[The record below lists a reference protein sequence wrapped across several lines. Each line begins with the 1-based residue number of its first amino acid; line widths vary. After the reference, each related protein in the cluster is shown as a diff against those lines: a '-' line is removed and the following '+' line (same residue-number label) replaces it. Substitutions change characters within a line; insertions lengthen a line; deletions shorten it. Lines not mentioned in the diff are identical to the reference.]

1 MANRFFAKAFL
12 PVYRGRLAGMCAVS
26 GLGGYA
32 LFKDTPR
39 YVDVEKADKEFHT
52 SSQHTAPP
60 GYTPWKIRNDYPTS
74 DLLKS
79 QNKATKLTPGS
90 PPTLPLP
97 GYGDDFEGEN
107 APWLKIDFEKNPE
120 LYAEAIREYC
130 FDGMVPADFRPQDNT
145 VRNWYHAPWMH
156 YRASN
161 TSGNEREPLHG
172 LTFERVTPKYEFA
185 RTQDTW
191 LQNWAC
197 GFYNA
202 TGATVF
208 GDMWKNP
215 AAPDFNNNKHFPT
228 GTCVFKILL
237 NNATNDQLPN
247 MYGSPSMHAV
257 ICSDPPTQP
266 APKNGRNRDTKAS
279 ELRLIQVDFAVVDN
293 RSPIGWV
300 FGTYMYDC
308 EVKDKEPWNRLTL
321 VGLQWGNDP
330 WLTQAVHT
338 SHPEMK
344 PRESWINPK
353 AEDWRKVL
361 AGSRPSWGWNGRMNG
376 PADNFISACASCHS
390 TASRDPIYL
399 GKDKTPLS
407 IVPPLKTVDGV
418 TAPEPPKTDAD
429 VMIYFRNVPPG
440 VPFDEGLDP
449 DDLSRYDPSDP
460 KLKSKTKSADYS
472 LQLQVGW
479 ASFNLWQ
486 QNNQSWVEKS
496 LRGTRYVVGLENK
509 PDPADISQR
518 DLLRQGPEVKYK
530 RRD

>member
-1 MANRFFAKAFL
+1 MSKRFFSNVFL
-12 PVYRGRLAGMCAVS
+12 PVYRGRLVGMCAVS

-32 LFKDTPR
+32 LFKEQPR
-39 YVDVEKADKEFHT
+39 YVDVQKAEKEFHT
-52 SSQHTAPP
+52 SSQHPAPP

-79 QNKATKLTPGS
+79 KKNVKSLVPGNL
-90 PPTLPLP
+90 PALPLP

-107 APWLKIDFEKNPE
+107 APWLKVDFKKNPE
-120 LYAEAIREYC
+120 LYAETIREYC
-130 FDGMVPADFRPQDNT
+130 FDGMVPADFRPQDNK

-156 YRASN
+156 YRGPKS
-161 TSGNEREPLHG
+161 SGNEREPLHG
-172 LTFERVTPKYEFA
+172 LTFERITPQYEFA

-215 AAPDFNNNKHFPT
+215 AAPDFNNNKHFPV

-237 NNATNDQLPN
+237 NNATNEQLPN
-247 MYGSPSMHAV
+247 MVGSPSMKAV
-257 ICSDPPTQP
+257 ICSDPTTKPP
-266 APKNGRNRDTKAS
+266 PKNGMNRNKEPSDV
-279 ELRLIQVDFAVVDN
+279 RLIQVDFAVVEP
-293 RSPIGWV
+293 RSDIGWV

-308 EVKDKEPWNRLTL
+308 EVKEKEPWSRLTL

-330 WLTQAVHT
+330 WLTQKVHD
-338 SHPEMK
+338 HDPKAK
-344 PRESWINPK
+344 PTESWINPK
-353 AEDWRKVL
+353 AEEWRKL
-361 AGSRPSWGWNGRMNG
+361 LRGSRPSWGWNGRMNG

-390 TASRDPIYL
+390 VATRDPIYL
-399 GKDKTPLS
+399 GNAKKPLS
-407 IVPPLKTVDGV
+407 IVPPLVTTNGV
-418 TAPEPPKTDAD
+418 TKPAEGKTDAD

-440 VPFDEGLDP
+440 VPFDEGLNP
-449 DDLSRYDPSDP
+449 DDLSREYPEF
-460 KLKSKTKSADYS
+460 KSKTKSADYS

-479 ASFNLWQ
+479 ANFNLWQ
-486 QNNQSWVEKS
+486 QNAQSWVEKS
-496 LRGTRYVVGLENK
+496 ILGTRYVVGLENK
-509 PDPADISQR
+509 PNPAHISQR
-518 DLLRQGPEVKYK
+518 DLLRQGSEIEYK